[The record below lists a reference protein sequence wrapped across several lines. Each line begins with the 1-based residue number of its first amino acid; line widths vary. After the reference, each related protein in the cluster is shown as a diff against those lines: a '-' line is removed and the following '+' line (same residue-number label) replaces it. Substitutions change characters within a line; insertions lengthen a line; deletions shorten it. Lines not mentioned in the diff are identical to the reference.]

1 MFKKLSLVLLAL
13 TGCAIIIFG
22 CSSKTGEKDGKVE
35 LVYWPSSNQQEIDLA
50 EEVVKRWNESHP
62 DVRLIMQP
70 LPESRSGEEVLLA
83 AIAGG
88 TTPDVCS
95 NIWPGVTGQ
104 FVEAGALVA
113 VDQFE
118 DFETFMEDRTPREL
132 IESFRSPDGHIYQ
145 VPWKGNPIMMQYN
158 TKLFRDAHIGSPP
171 QTYSEFMSAAAKLT
185 TDLDGDGQ
193 YDRWVADPNMRAE
206 WRERLFD
213 FYVFYIVAS
222 GGHTL
227 LKDGQVDFDN
237 REAVRV
243 FQFWAEG
250 YQKGYFPRVSFTG
263 DAFLQGKVA
272 VHITGPWNIAH
283 TEKNKP
289 EGFEYDIAPLPVP
302 DEYQGSQVTYGDY
315 KNIAIFGTTK
325 YPQQAWEFVKFM
337 LGTDNDLRLLEICD
351 QLPLRKALLSDT
363 TFQDYFR
370 RNPMM
375 EKFAALLP
383 HTVGVDNSPYLQEVF
398 EAISQEYEACCIY
411 GRKDPQQAVRDAAIR
426 SEKILRRK

>member
-1 MFKKLSLVLLAL
+1 MAL